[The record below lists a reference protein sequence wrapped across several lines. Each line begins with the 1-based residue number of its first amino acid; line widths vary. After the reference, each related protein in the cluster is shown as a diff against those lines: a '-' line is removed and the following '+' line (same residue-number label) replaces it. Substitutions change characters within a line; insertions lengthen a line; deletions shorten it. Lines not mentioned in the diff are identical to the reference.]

1 MLQTSINTTQK
12 YSQEMHYNYVG
23 NSGFGCCTFTGKE
36 RDSETGFSYF
46 GARYYDSDLMTG
58 WLSVDPLADKYPS
71 LSPYAY
77 CGWNPVKLVDPD
89 GREIIIHNMEWA
101 KKIANDLN
109 AIYKATYNIDQDA
122 FAVQRVKDSKGNVY
136 NRLVAN
142 KEFNWNL
149 DKYTKAMKEC
159 IDDPIK
165 VTIKIVKN
173 ENPDGPTLSRGRK
186 VKDFIRDLG
195 GGMIDGKIV
204 YISEKLPT
212 YSKENLTKGKF
223 AKNHCLG
230 GIVMHELLYH
240 LHNVGKTDFYSSEET
255 PTIMQSHYKIKRSNE
270 HQAGANQVF
279 PSNKKRK

>member
-1 MLQTSINTTQK
+1 MYQTNLK
-12 YSQEMHYNYVG
+12 YTAGTPSKYPQ
-23 NSGFGCCTFTGKE
+23 SSTGKE
-36 RDSETGFSYF
+36 RDSETGLSYF
-46 GARYYDSDLMTG
+46 GVRYYDSDLMTG
-58 WLSVDPLADKYPS
+58 WLSVDPMADKYPNI
-71 LSPYAY
+71 SPYAY
-77 CGWNPVKLVDPD
+77 CAWNPIRLVDPD

-159 IDDPIK
+159 IDDPEK
-165 VTIKIVKN
+165 VTIKVVKN

-195 GGMIDGKIV
+195 GGMIDRKTV

-212 YSKENLTKGKF
+212 YSKDNGTQGKF

-240 LHNVGKTDFYSSEET
+240 LHNVGETDIYSSKET
-255 PTIMQSHYKIKRSNE
+255 PTIMQSYYKIKRSNE
-270 HQAGANQVF
+270 HPAGVNQVF